1 MSFNKPS
8 AAPPPKFT
16 PKPFVWKD
24 PKTLPL
30 RDWLYGK
37 YLIRKYV
44 SVDVAPG
51 GMGKSSHTTAEMLA
65 MASGKPLLGIAPKQR
80 LKVWLWNLEDAP
92 EEIEMRIAAA
102 ALHYELTPA
111 DLEGYL
117 FVNHG
122 RDTPLV
128 IAASDSK
135 GLFIAKPIVDALVDA
150 VVDIG
155 ADVVIADP
163 FVSSHRVTE
172 NDNVAIDMVVKEW
185 GRVGENGNCAIRL
198 THHARKGEQ
207 EVTADSSR
215 GASAIVNAG
224 RVVRVFNRMTKEE
237 AGKAGIED
245 ERYRSYYRTYIDKQ
259 NMAPPSDKSDWF
271 HLKSVNLGN
280 GPFGTGDAVGVTT
293 PWEWPEM
300 AAATDEDF
308 RAAAKVIRAG
318 RWREN
323 SRSPEWVGNAIAQAL
338 DIQID
343 TKVGESRCKA
353 ILASWLKDGRL
364 LVVDGLDSKSMSRK
378 FVEVAR

>member
-1 MSFNKPS
+1 
-8 AAPPPKFT
+8 
-16 PKPFVWKD
+16 
-24 PKTLPL
+24 
-30 RDWLYGK
+30 
-37 YLIRKYV
+37 
-44 SVDVAPG
+44 
-51 GMGKSSHTTAEMLA
+51 

-172 NDNVAIDMVVKEW
+172 NDNIAIDMVVKEW

-207 EVTADSSR
+207 EVTAESSR

-259 NMAPPSDKSDWF
+259 NMAPPLGKSDWF
-271 HLKSVNLGN
+271 HLRASTSA
-280 GPFGTGDAVGVTT
+280 TG
-293 PWEWPEM
+293 
-300 AAATDEDF
+300 
-308 RAAAKVIRAG
+308 RR
-318 RWREN
+318 N
-323 SRSPEWVGNAIAQAL
+323 
-338 DIQID
+338 
-343 TKVGESRCKA
+343 
-353 ILASWLKDGRL
+353 
-364 LVVDGLDSKSMSRK
+364 
-378 FVEVAR
+378 